1 MNFVMHGICIALRIE
16 NRGKEEKRKMRRG
29 KEEKRKM
36 QVVWKMHCGVEWR
49 GNASGE
55 ENCIVEW
62 SGGEMQ
68 TWRGFALSGGE
79 LKWSGVEVEWKWS
92 GSGVEV
98 EGP

>member
-1 MNFVMHGICIALRIE
+1 
-16 NRGKEEKRKMRRG
+16 MRRG